1 MDVVPG
7 IAALRPE
14 HGPSFAVVGVFDGL
28 HLGHAY
34 LLEHLVREART
45 RRARPTVITF
55 DHHPDEVLVGSAPP
69 LLLHPDERLERLAAA
84 GVEVTV
90 VQHFD
95 EVVRRTSYDAF
106 VDAIRARTELAGLL
120 MTPDAAFGFERVG
133 TPAAMAALGAR
144 DGFDV
149 VVVPTFDL
157 GGRAVRSSDVRSAI
171 AAGDLSGAAKL
182 LGRALTLRGTLDGE
196 EARFDWPLALPP
208 DGAYPCSVGAIEAVL
223 ELSGGRARLNAPAA
237 GVHSVGIPADGVHSV
252 GAPAAGAKA
261 TQLAPGPVEIVLS
274 A

>member
-69 LLLHPDERLERLAAA
+69 LLLHPEERLGRLAAA

-90 VQHFD
+90 VQPFD

-120 MTPDAAFGFERVG
+120 MTPDAAFGFERLG
-133 TPAAMAALGAR
+133 TPEAMSVLGAR

-149 VVVPTFDL
+149 VVVPTFNL
-157 GGRAVRSSDVRSAI
+157 GGRSVRSSDVRWAI
-171 AAGDLSGAAKL
+171 AAGDLSGAAEL
-182 LGRALTLRGTLDGE
+182 LGRAVTLRGTLDGDDV
-196 EARFDWPLALPP
+196 RFDWPLALPP
-208 DGAYPCSVGAIEAVL
+208 DGAYPCSVGGTEAVL
-223 ELSGGRARLNAPAA
+223 ELSGGRARLGP
-237 GVHSVGIPADGVHSV
+237 GTV
-252 GAPAAGAKA
+252 GAPEVGDQA
-261 TQLAPGPVEIVLS
+261 TQVAPGPVEVVLR

>member
-14 HGPSFAVVGVFDGL
+14 HGPSFVVVGVFDGL

-69 LLLHPDERLERLAAA
+69 LLLHPEERLERLAAA

-90 VQHFD
+90 VEHFD
-95 EVVRRTSYDAF
+95 EVVRRTTYEAF
-106 VDAIRARTELAGLL
+106 VGSIRARTELAGLL
-120 MTPDAAFGFERVG
+120 MTPDAAFGFERLG
-133 TPAAMAALGAR
+133 TPEAMAALGAR

-149 VVVPTFDL
+149 VIVPTFNL
-157 GGRAVRSSDVRSAI
+157 GGRSVRSSDVRSAI
-171 AAGDLSGAAKL
+171 AAGDLTGAAEL
-182 LGRALTLRGTLDGE
+182 LGRAVTLRGTLDGDDV
-196 EARFDWPLALPP
+196 RFDWPLALPP
-208 DGAYPCSVGAIEAVL
+208 DGAYPCSVGGTEAVL
-223 ELSGGRARLNAPAA
+223 ELSCGRARFGPGTAGPPA
-237 GVHSVGIPADGVHSV
+237 VG
-252 GAPAAGAKA
+252 
-261 TQLAPGPVEIVLS
+261 APGPVEVVLR